1 MLKGQRSRQFNL
13 QQNHLLW
20 WATSGLGQAKCESCL
35 PKRTSW
41 NSSSFWALI
50 YRPLALRGHVTN
62 ASLKQWVG
70 ILLMPK
76 IDREHKNYL
85 TPEIWEETHL
95 GRYFMA
101 LWFCHKVVGFVYAAI
116 LEGILLP
123 SNMAANT
130 FCLWLVK
137 YLLVMLKCAVNVT
150 TSSFQH
156 FLWRLSAKFVFRK
169 R

>member
-1 MLKGQRSRQFNL
+1 MHKGQRSDN
-13 QQNHLLW
+13 
-20 WATSGLGQAKCESCL
+20 TPLG
-35 PKRTSW
+35 
-41 NSSSFWALI
+41 
-50 YRPLALRGHVTN
+50 LRGHLTN
-62 ASLKQWVG
+62 ASFKQWVG

-76 IDREHKNYL
+76 IGRAHKNYL
-85 TPEIWEETHL
+85 THEIWEEMHL
-95 GRYFMA
+95 REIFMA
-101 LWFCHKVVGFVYAAI
+101 LWFFHKVVWFVLAAT

-123 SNMAANT
+123 SNMAAKTN

-156 FLWRLSAKFVFRK
+156 FPWTLSAKFVFRK